1 MQSINDVTFEQA
13 LDYYGK
19 SVGAVLIADRAADT
33 YRALV
38 RRGIFQD
45 VIAESG
51 TYEELVRTLWF
62 HYSADGREIADNYN
76 VFVPNMSK
84 FAGKYSKRLKL
95 ILGEIPHLVQMSVQ
109 PVGDEDRYLFLLDE
123 LDESVKEKD
132 EETENKV
139 STIQNNIYVFT
150 MAFDL
155 VRDTTS
161 SVSLTEVSDDA
172 LNYDISY
179 SGWRDMIVNMIWE
192 DEKALFMER
201 SSPEYLRAHFKPGHV
216 ESFDVRMMNLDGV
229 FKWSKLIFSRME
241 TNNENDFRFVYM
253 VQNIHETTMS
263 MKATLKQYEELASRD
278 PLTQIFNHGRIET
291 EICNA
296 MEQAHKDGTPIGLM
310 ILDIDHFKSVNDRFG
325 HAVGDTTLKHFAEII
340 NEALKDRNAAVGR
353 WGGEEFAAVLYD
365 TDEENLKQTSEALRL
380 AVAEGSF
387 AGVGSITCSVGAT
400 MLRRE
405 DVLESW
411 FERADQAL
419 YNAKTDGRNRI
430 CLN

>member
-62 HYSADGREIADNYN
+62 HYSADGREITDTYS

-109 PVGDEDRYLFLLDE
+109 PVGEDERYLFLLDE

-155 VRDTTS
+155 VR
-161 SVSLTEVSDDA
+161 L
-172 LNYDISY
+172 
-179 SGWRDMIVNMIWE
+179 MIENGA
-192 DEKALFMER
+192 DK
-201 SSPEYLRAHFKPGHV
+201 
-216 ESFDVRMMNLDGV
+216 ESFDTILTSGANSSLPHAIPMA
-229 FKWSKLIFSRME
+229 KKLEQPILIDWGAIFEGYCSDNTR
-241 TNNENDFRFVYM
+241 TIVYTEY
-253 VQNIHETTMS
+253 QHE
-263 MKATLKQYEELASRD
+263 
-278 PLTQIFNHGRIET
+278 IW
-291 EICNA
+291 
-296 MEQAHKDGTPIGLM
+296 
-310 ILDIDHFKSVNDRFG
+310 DI
-325 HAVGDTTLKHFAEII
+325 
-340 NEALKDRNAAVGR
+340 
-353 WGGEEFAAVLYD
+353 
-365 TDEENLKQTSEALRL
+365 
-380 AVAEGSF
+380 VAESHDKAIKAIKPGMK
-387 AGVGSITCSVGAT
+387 C
-400 MLRRE
+400 
-405 DVLESW
+405 
-411 FERADQAL
+411 
-419 YNAKTDGRNRI
+419 
-430 CLN
+430 